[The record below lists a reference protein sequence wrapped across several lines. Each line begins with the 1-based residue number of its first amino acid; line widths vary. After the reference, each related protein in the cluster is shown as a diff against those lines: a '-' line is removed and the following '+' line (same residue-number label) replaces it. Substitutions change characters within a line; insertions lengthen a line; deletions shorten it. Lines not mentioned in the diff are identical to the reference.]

1 MMHKNPS
8 VHDFAHFF
16 KVSSEL
22 HSPKT
27 SHRILPVNIQYILT
41 KAIMDKYLI
50 SIHKKIRILFPYV
63 KKTELTHNSIFNF
76 YYTWISDKNDIF
88 DCHLAMLK
96 ELYLQ

>member
-1 MMHKNPS
+1 
-8 VHDFAHFF
+8 
-16 KVSSEL
+16 
-22 HSPKT
+22 
-27 SHRILPVNIQYILT
+27 
-41 KAIMDKYLI
+41 MDKYLI